1 MHINT
6 TNTTTTTTTSTT
18 TAAPASADAPLTR
31 APLSVYAPRALP
43 KIKRPVPINEKSKY
57 DYTTKAGAGVPAPT
71 SNPKEDEE
79 YYYDDEEYDEPQPP
93 PSKRKE
99 SGKNGRRRNQ
109 HAERKRPMRYEDEYE
124 DEIEEEDERP
134 RMRKG
139 NNRKDDD
146 FRGRNRGSQGKS
158 KKGQREDDEPI
169 PSERPGYIS
178 SQRGGSRK
186 RQPESS
192 RPERKRPDRRPAKGY
207 DYYDE
212 EDPEEDNSRYSDERR
227 RPNSRSKAEKPRARP
242 KKPTTTSTTTT
253 STTTTTT
260 TTTTTP
266 RPTPAPTSSTPAS
279 YEDEEYEEYEYEDDI
294 ILDKPKDENRKEIPP
309 TTPAP
314 HRFST
319 TGYRTQRL
327 PSPSPATTT
336 TTEQTVRRGT
346 TTYRS
351 RKPDYRRPPSSDETF
366 SSQVGTPTGFKR
378 PEEDN
383 SKVKSS
389 EQNNRG
395 SYDDENK
402 RIRVS
407 EFPSRRPV
415 TGTGIGFSSEDRRQV
430 KPETSQPSVDSKS
443 PTTRQEYPI
452 PPAEVKPQGDS
463 QGFFIRKPFKPQANS
478 FSSKYLD
485 DSSQRRPDSYELP
498 VSGLSAP
505 SAEDDV
511 SYRKPQADPKLV
523 DSDETNLR
531 SEDKKQR
538 IDYPVPPPQI
548 TQGPPLPPSSQTA
561 IYRRPYVPT
570 GPEGPRRPNEESQY
584 RRQKPDPF
592 SSPADGN
599 SRRPFPSSAEGNSN
613 KEEEQSY
620 RRPQKSSYTP
630 TGPEAFRRPSGPDG
644 TSKSSL
650 NYRRSRPEKEQKKTL
665 EELAYPSRRPVQTQE
680 PVTEPG
686 PNYRNPFLSTRPVVE
701 EPDYYKVNKEPALD
715 FTAPGPSND
724 GSTQRPLSYDIG
736 EEYDVTL
743 NDALQ
748 PSTLNPTVQYS
759 RVKTRGYQSAV
770 THPSYRSI
778 LVPAAS
784 QNYYSKTAVADQME
798 YETVVLPTAR
808 FTQAQARYKTPRR
821 PNDWSYW

>member
-1 MHINT
+1 
-6 TNTTTTTTTSTT
+6 
-18 TAAPASADAPLTR
+18 
-31 APLSVYAPRALP
+31 
-43 KIKRPVPINEKSKY
+43 
-57 DYTTKAGAGVPAPT
+57 
-71 SNPKEDEE
+71 
-79 YYYDDEEYDEPQPP
+79 
-93 PSKRKE
+93 
-99 SGKNGRRRNQ
+99 
-109 HAERKRPMRYEDEYE
+109 MRYEDEYE

-630 TGPEAFRRPSGPDG
+630 TGPEAFRRHLGRMG
-644 TSKSSL
+644 
-650 NYRRSRPEKEQKKTL
+650 
-665 EELAYPSRRPVQTQE
+665 
-680 PVTEPG
+680 
-686 PNYRNPFLSTRPVVE
+686 
-701 EPDYYKVNKEPALD
+701 
-715 FTAPGPSND
+715 
-724 GSTQRPLSYDIG
+724 
-736 EEYDVTL
+736 
-743 NDALQ
+743 
-748 PSTLNPTVQYS
+748 
-759 RVKTRGYQSAV
+759 
-770 THPSYRSI
+770 
-778 LVPAAS
+778 
-784 QNYYSKTAVADQME
+784 
-798 YETVVLPTAR
+798 
-808 FTQAQARYKTPRR
+808 R
-821 PNDWSYW
+821 PNHL